1 MLLQVLVAGV
11 LNLLQKN
18 NRNRILGVFCLLIVV
33 ITLKIAFF
41 GYVEN
46 SWPVYF
52 LIGGPMLMLFAP
64 LLYVYLLTSKKGA
77 LTRGDLRHLFVALLV
92 YLLVH
97 PIRILFFDI
106 SHYEMA
112 PFYVLLIFLFN
123 SFYFFKGLKLFRTL
137 LRSILKPYPQMRFK
151 LFYITANTYILL
163 RILVLCF
170 LSVTRTFPGTT
181 PSRALETALFP
192 IYEYVLTPLF
202 IVLCIVLIFYS
213 FTELRWMKKYFL
225 TLSIHE
231 QPIDLSGSFK
241 KSIETLIIT
250 NRAYLDPNFNLNQF
264 VRTNQLNQTFIR
276 QYLKAGNYDNFSEF
290 INALRV
296 QSFKD
301 KIAQDFY
308 KNYDFFSIARD
319 CGFRSKA
326 TFYRVFRK
334 YEGMTPS
341 EYERTL
347 KR

>member
-1 MLLQVLVAGV
+1 M
-11 LNLLQKN
+11 
-18 NRNRILGVFCLLIVV
+18 
-33 ITLKIAFF
+33 
-41 GYVEN
+41 
-46 SWPVYF
+46 
-52 LIGGPMLMLFAP
+52 
-64 LLYVYLLTSKKGA
+64 
-77 LTRGDLRHLFVALLV
+77 
-92 YLLVH
+92 
-97 PIRILFFDI
+97 
-106 SHYEMA
+106 
-112 PFYVLLIFLFN
+112 
-123 SFYFFKGLKLFRTL
+123 
-137 LRSILKPYPQMRFK
+137 
-151 LFYITANTYILL
+151 
-163 RILVLCF
+163 
-170 LSVTRTFPGTT
+170 
-181 PSRALETALFP
+181 
-192 IYEYVLTPLF
+192 
-202 IVLCIVLIFYS
+202 
-213 FTELRWMKKYFL
+213 

-290 INALRV
+290 INALRI